1 MNRRLLL
8 YVLLF
13 LFAAGCKQEG
23 KERKVVASV
32 YDYKLYAD
40 ELEDALPDN
49 VHGKDSV
56 MYARNYINQW
66 QHKQVVLH
74 FAENNLLEEDL
85 DFSRQVEDYRNSL
98 IIYEYRKRL
107 VQQLLDTNVTM
118 DEIKEYYDSHKQDF
132 TLKRNIVQAV
142 FLKVPNDDT
151 KNIWQ
156 IKKLLQSYTDEDKK
170 KLKDIAEHA
179 ASNYFLDDNVW
190 LFFDDLVKEVPIKT
204 YNQESFLK
212 NNRVIVVRDSLFTYL
227 IRFNNFKLADSVSP
241 MAFEN
246 DRIRSII
253 INIRKMEL
261 VERVEREM
269 FEKAQK
275 EGEIRTNN

>member
-1 MNRRLLL
+1 MNPRLLL
-8 YVLLF
+8 YVLLL
-13 LFAAGCKQEG
+13 LFAVACKQEG
-23 KERKVVASV
+23 EERKVVASV
-32 YDYKLYAD
+32 YNYKLYAD
-40 ELEDALPDN
+40 QLADALPDN
-49 VHGKDSV
+49 IHGRDSAV
-56 MYARNYINQW
+56 YAHNYINQW

-107 VQQLLDTNVTM
+107 IRQLLDTNVTM
-118 DEIKEYYDSHKQDF
+118 DEIRDYYDSHKQDF
-132 TLKRNIVQAV
+132 TLKKNIVQVV
-142 FLKVPNDDT
+142 FLKVPKDDA

-156 IKKLLQSYTDEDKK
+156 IKKLLQTYTEEDKK
-170 KLKDIAEHA
+170 KLKDIAEHT

-190 LFFDDLVKEVPIKT
+190 LFFDDLLKEVPVKT
-204 YNQESFLK
+204 YNQESFLR

-227 IRFNNFKLADSVSP
+227 MRFNNFKLADSVSP
-241 MAFEN
+241 LAFE
-246 DRIRSII
+246 DSRIRSII

-261 VERVEREM
+261 VERMEKEM

-275 EGEIRTNN
+275 EGEIRTNE